1 VDCYSVCPTYYGRKN
16 KKGDAVKML
25 QVQKSGGM
33 LRAQYEALPESERE
47 GKYIVGTLTES
58 DYPEF
63 TAEYQKIIDSAMK
76 N

>member
-1 VDCYSVCPTYYGRKN
+1 
-16 KKGDAVKML
+16 ML